1 MCWWSKK
8 KKICSRFTFSL
19 TTGSWSWCRGGRLHE
34 AKTTFLHSQYWFPM
48 VLILMIS
55 IYIASGIHQMSARDA
70 YFWLTDCVIDETN
83 WSTEILNWWRGMLEM
98 TKFYHWPISKVML
111 VCQHD
116 RIVWSFDLFRPS
128 FHYKIRRRKTLATK
142 SPNTALALILLHN
155 SPRSP
160 ILPHHISSS
169 SNISTP
175 PQGAENGEAP
185 AEGAGGFMGG
195 IMGKANALKA
205 KAAETAAA
213 AGAGNLQVSRDQSLE
228 AWKIFR
234 SQSTSLGFKTIR
246 QFQSLDT

>member
-1 MCWWSKK
+1 
-8 KKICSRFTFSL
+8 
-19 TTGSWSWCRGGRLHE
+19 
-34 AKTTFLHSQYWFPM
+34 M
-48 VLILMIS
+48 VLISMIS
-55 IYIASGIHQMSARDA
+55 ISIAIGIHQMSARDA
-70 YFWLTDCVIDETN
+70 YNWRTHHVINETN

-98 TKFYHWPISKVML
+98 TKFYHRPISKVML

-116 RIVWSFDLFRPS
+116 RIVWCFDLFRPS

-169 SNISTP
+169 SNICTSN
-175 PQGAENGEAP
+175 PQGGENGEAP

-213 AGAGNLQVSRDQSLE
+213 AGAGNLQVSRDQSLQS
-228 AWKIFR
+228 WKIFR
-234 SQSTSLGFKTIR
+234 SQSTI
-246 QFQSLDT
+246 